1 MRRVFLLRHGR
12 TEANEKRLYCGVS
25 DVPLSDAGRAEL
37 VKLRETT
44 HYPDLSGLRVYTSGL
59 LRTEETLSFLFG
71 ETPHEKVPE
80 LREMDF
86 GDFEMCC
93 YDELKT
99 KPAYIAW
106 IDTYSDQKRCP
117 NGESGAD
124 MTRRVLAAFD
134 VLLRQ
139 NEDFLAI
146 SHGGPISA
154 IMANLFP
161 EAGKNHYEWQ
171 PENGRGYLVEFD
183 GTRPLRFVPIPE
195 TTDER

>member
-1 MRRVFLLRHGR
+1 MRRVFLLRHGK

-37 VKLRETT
+37 IKLRETM

-59 LRTEETLSFLFG
+59 LRTEETLSLLFG
-71 ETPHEKVPE
+71 ETPHEKVPG

-86 GDFEMCC
+86 GDFEMCG
-93 YDELKT
+93 YDKLKT
-99 KPAYIAW
+99 EPAYIAW
-106 IDTYSDQKRCP
+106 IDGYSGQKRCP

-124 MTRRVLAAFD
+124 MTRRVLAAFHM
-134 VLLRQ
+134 LLRQ
-139 NEDFLAI
+139 KEDFLAI
-146 SHGGPISA
+146 SHGGPVSA
-154 IMANLFP
+154 IMARLFP

-183 GTRPLRFVPIPE
+183 GARPLRFVPIPE